1 VFIENLIYNALS
13 ILESLMRNW
22 IKNSCYIILG
32 LIGFNSTHAEAAVD
46 MYLCIDGIQGETS
59 SKSDPD
65 CIDVLAWSWGMSNS
79 GVAGGAAGKANFQDI
94 SLTKYQGTSSS
105 ALMLNTANGKS
116 IGAFELRVRKTC
128 SNPGC
133 VGELSFK
140 LTVPSGSKI
149 TSVSTG
155 GSGGEDRLTENISI
169 NMPEAQWCFTD
180 FDISG
185 VPKSTSCEGYN
196 FIINEPL

>member
-1 VFIENLIYNALS
+1 MS
-13 ILESLMRNW
+13 NW
-22 IKNSCYIILG
+22 IKNCCYIILG

-46 MYLCIDGIQGETS
+46 MYLCMDGVAGTANSQTDAG
-59 SKSDPD
+59 

-79 GVAGGAAGKANFQDI
+79 SLAGSGAGKASFQDL
-94 SLTKYQGTSSS
+94 SFTKYQGTTSTK
-105 ALMLNTANGKS
+105 LMLNTASAKTM
-116 IGAFELRVRKTC
+116 GAFQLRVRKPC
-128 SNPGC
+128 ASQGC
-133 VGELSFK
+133 VGEMSFS

-169 NMPEAQWCFTD
+169 NMPEAEWCFTD

-185 VPKSTSCEGYN
+185 VPTGTACEEYI
-196 FIINEPL
+196 FINNDPL